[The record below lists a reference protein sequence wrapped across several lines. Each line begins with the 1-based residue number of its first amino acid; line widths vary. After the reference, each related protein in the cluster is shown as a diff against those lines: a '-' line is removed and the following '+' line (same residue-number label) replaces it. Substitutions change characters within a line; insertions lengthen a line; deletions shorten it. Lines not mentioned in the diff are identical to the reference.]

1 MRSFGRCSSLRTTLT
16 CRLTPLFGT
25 AIALLLL
32 GGSCIRS
39 APSVTSIPPASPA
52 GAPSALMRESITLTT
67 SDNVR
72 IAGHWYP
79 VAQPKGWTLL
89 LHMMPATK
97 ESYGKLAEE
106 LQRRNI
112 ASLAIDFR
120 GHGESHGGPKG
131 YERFTDAEQ
140 QAKINDVRA
149 AMTWIEDNAEKST
162 TLPKEYGE
170 HPPANYIKPRMV
182 VVGASIGANLALQ
195 LFGEEPGLAGAV
207 LLSPGLDY
215 RGVKTDAIARTI
227 RAHEVRDREQQGH
240 LSPLLLAAGGVDDR
254 YSSETVHDLAEI
266 LEGRAKIKSFGNA
279 GHGTTMFEREPSF
292 LPYVVDWITGTS
304 VPFQP

>member
-1 MRSFGRCSSLRTTLT
+1 
-16 CRLTPLFGT
+16 
-25 AIALLLL
+25 
-32 GGSCIRS
+32 
-39 APSVTSIPPASPA
+39 
-52 GAPSALMRESITLTT
+52 MRESITFTT

-79 VAQPKGWTLL
+79 VAEPKGWALL

-120 GHGESHGGPKG
+120 GHGESQGGQAG
-131 YERFTDAEQ
+131 YVRFSDAEQ

-149 AMTWIEDNAEKST
+149 AMTWVEDNAEKSA

-170 HPPANYIKPRMV
+170 HPPANYIKPRTV

-195 LFGEEPGLAGAV
+195 LFEEEPGLAGAV

-215 RGVKTDAIARTI
+215 RGVKTDTIARAI
-227 RAHEVRDREQQGH
+227 RSQEARDREQQGR
-240 LSPLLLAAGGVDDR
+240 LSPILLAAGGVDDR
-254 YSSETVHDLAEI
+254 YSSETVLALANL
-266 LEGRAKIKSFGNA
+266 LEGRVKIKSFGNA
-279 GHGTTMFEREPSF
+279 GHGTTMFEREPQF
-292 LPYVVDWITGTS
+292 LAELANWIEEQMIAS
-304 VPFQP
+304 

>member
-1 MRSFGRCSSLRTTLT
+1 MRK
-16 CRLTPLFGT
+16 
-25 AIALLLL
+25 
-32 GGSCIRS
+32 
-39 APSVTSIPPASPA
+39 
-52 GAPSALMRESITLTT
+52 SITFTT
-67 SDNVR
+67 ADNVR

-79 VAQPKGWTLL
+79 VAAPKGWALL

-97 ESYGKLAEE
+97 ESYEKLAEE

-112 ASLAIDFR
+112 ASLAVDFR
-120 GHGESHGGPKG
+120 GHGESQGGQAG
-131 YERFTDAEQ
+131 YVRFTDVEQ

-149 AMTWIEDNAEKST
+149 AMTWIEDNAEKSA

-170 HPPANYIKPRMV
+170 HPPANYIRPRTI

-195 LFGEEPGLAGAV
+195 LFEEEPGLAGAV

-215 RGVKTDAIARTI
+215 RGVKTDVIARAI
-227 RAHEVRDREQQGH
+227 RAHEARDREQQGR

-254 YSSETVHDLAEI
+254 YSSETVLALADL
-266 LEGRAKIKSFGNA
+266 LEGRVKIKSFGNA

-292 LPYVVDWITGTS
+292 PPYVADWITETI
-304 VPFQP
+304 VPSRP